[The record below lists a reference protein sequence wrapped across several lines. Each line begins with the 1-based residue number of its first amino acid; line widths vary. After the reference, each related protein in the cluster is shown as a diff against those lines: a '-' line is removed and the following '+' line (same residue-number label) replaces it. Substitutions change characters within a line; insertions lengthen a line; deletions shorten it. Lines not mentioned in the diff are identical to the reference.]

1 MSLRELIQMVV
12 VLTIVTSACA
22 GGLAAVKLATREQID
37 YQQIK
42 FIKEPALKK
51 ILTDYDNDPI
61 SDRLQIV
68 TGKDARGRDVKTTFF
83 LAKKDGSVKSLAFEA
98 SGPGY
103 GGPVGVMIAIDP
115 KDDVVQAIAVTTQS
129 ETPGL
134 GTKIAEDPAFPSQ
147 FADKPVSAN
156 FSLASAGGQ
165 IQAISGA
172 TVSSNGVSTAVS
184 RGVELYQNVKSQ
196 LGL

>member
-1 MSLRELIQMVV
+1 MSLRELIQMVA
-12 VLTIVTSACA
+12 VLTIVTSVCA
-22 GGLAAVKLATREQID
+22 GGLAAVKLATMEQID

-51 ILTDYDNDPI
+51 ILTDFDNDPI

-83 LAKKDGSVKSLAFEA
+83 LAKKGDRVTSLAFEA
-98 SGPGY
+98 AGSGY
-103 GGPVGVMIAIDP
+103 GGPIGVMIAIDP
-115 KDDVVQAIAVTTQS
+115 KEEVVQAVAVTTQS

-134 GTKIAEDPAFPSQ
+134 GSKIVDDPAFSAQ
-147 FADKPVSAN
+147 FAQKPVSAN
-156 FSLASAGGQ
+156 FSLAAAGGQ

>member
-1 MSLRELIQMVV
+1 MSLRELIQMVL
-12 VLTIVTSACA
+12 VLTIVTSVCA
-22 GGLAAVKLATREQID
+22 GGLAAVKLATKEQID

-61 SDRLQIV
+61 SDRIQIV

-83 LAKKDGSVKSLAFEA
+83 LAKKGGEVKSLAFES

-103 GGPVGVMIAIDP
+103 GGPIGVMIAIGP
-115 KDDVVQAIAVTTQS
+115 QDDLVQAVAVTTQS

-134 GTKIAEDPAFPSQ
+134 GTKIIDDPTFPAQ
-147 FADKPVSAN
+147 FAEKPLSAN
-156 FSLASAGGQ
+156 LNLASAGGQ

>member
-1 MSLRELIQMVV
+1 MSLRELIQMVLG
-12 VLTIVTSACA
+12 LTVVTSICA
-22 GGLAAVKLATREQID
+22 GCLAAVKLATKEQID

-51 ILTDYDNDPI
+51 IFTDFDNDPI

-68 TGKDARGRDVKTTFF
+68 TGKDARGREVKTTFF
-83 LAKKDGSVKSLAFEA
+83 LAKKGGNVTSLAFEA
-98 SGPGY
+98 SGSGY
-103 GGPVGVMIAIDP
+103 GGPIGVMIAIDP
-115 KDDVVQAIAVTTQS
+115 KDDLVQAVAVTTQS

-134 GTKIAEDPAFPSQ
+134 GSKIVDDPDFSAQ
-147 FADKPVSAN
+147 FAKKPVSMN
-156 FSLASAGGQ
+156 FSLAAAGGQ
-165 IQAISGA
+165 VQAISGA

-184 RGVELYQNVKSQ
+184 RGVELYQNVKPQ

>member
-1 MSLRELIQMVV
+1 MSLREIIQMVL
-12 VLTIVTSACA
+12 VLTIVTSVCA
-22 GGLAAVKLATREQID
+22 GGLAAVKMVTAERIE

-51 ILTDYDNDPI
+51 ILTDFDNDPI
-61 SDRLQIV
+61 SDRVQIV
-68 TGKDARGRDVKTTFF
+68 TGKDSRGREVKTTFF
-83 LAKKDGSVKSLAFEA
+83 LAKKGGDVISLAFEA

-103 GGPVGVMIAIDP
+103 GGPIAVMIAIDP
-115 KDDVVQAIAVTTQS
+115 KGDLVQAVAVTTQS

-134 GTKIAEDPAFPSQ
+134 GTKIMDDPNFPAQ
-147 FADKPVSAN
+147 FAKKPVSAN
-156 FSLASAGGQ
+156 FNLASAGGV
-165 IQAISGA
+165 IGAISGA

>member
-1 MSLRELIQMVV
+1 MSLRELIQMVL
-12 VLTIVTSACA
+12 VLTIVTSVCA
-22 GGLAAVKLATREQID
+22 GGLAAVKLVTKEQID

-83 LAKKDGSVKSLAFEA
+83 LAKKGGDVTSLAFEA
-98 SGPGY
+98 GGSGY
-103 GGPVGVMIAIDP
+103 GGPIGVMIAIDP
-115 KDDVVQAIAVTTQS
+115 KGGIVQAVAVTTQS

-134 GTKIAEDPAFPSQ
+134 GSKIVDDPDFPSQ
-147 FADKPVSAN
+147 FSKKPVSAN
-156 FSLASAGGQ
+156 FNLAAAGGE

-172 TVSSNGVSTAVS
+172 TVSSSGVSTAVS

>member
-1 MSLRELIQMVV
+1 VPLRELIRMVL
-12 VLTIVTSACA
+12 VLTIVTSVCA
-22 GGLAAVKLATREQID
+22 GGLAAVKMATREQIE

-51 ILTDYDNDPI
+51 ILTDFDNDPI
-61 SDRLQIV
+61 SDRIQIV
-68 TGKDARGRDVKTTFF
+68 TGRDARGRELSTTFF
-83 LAKKDGSVKSLAFEA
+83 LAKKGGAVTSLAFEA

-103 GGPVGVMIAIDP
+103 GGPIGVMIALDP
-115 KDDVVQAIAVTTQS
+115 KAGVVQAVAVTTQS

-134 GTKIAEDPAFPSQ
+134 GTKIIDDPHFPAQ
-147 FADKPVSAN
+147 FQNKPLGSDFN
-156 FSLASAGGQ
+156 LASAGGE

-172 TVSSNGVSTAVS
+172 TVSSAGVSTAVS
-184 RGVELYQNVKSQ
+184 RGVELFEKVRPQ

>member
-1 MSLRELIQMVV
+1 VSLREIIQMVL
-12 VLTIVTSACA
+12 VLTIVTSVCA
-22 GGLAAVKLATREQID
+22 GGLAAVKMVTAERIE

-51 ILTDYDNDPI
+51 ILTDFDNDPI
-61 SDRLQIV
+61 SDRVQIV
-68 TGKDARGRDVKTTFF
+68 TGKDSRGREVKTTFF
-83 LAKKDGSVKSLAFEA
+83 LAKKGGDVTSLAFEA

-103 GGPVGVMIAIDP
+103 GGPIAVMIAIDP
-115 KDDVVQAIAVTTQS
+115 KGDLVQAVAVTTQS

-134 GTKIAEDPAFPSQ
+134 GTKIMDDPNFPAQ
-147 FADKPVSAN
+147 FANKPVSAN
-156 FSLASAGGQ
+156 FNLASAGGV
-165 IQAISGA
+165 IGAISGA

>member
-1 MSLRELIQMVV
+1 VSLRELIQMVV
-12 VLTIVTSACA
+12 VLTIVTSVCA
-22 GGLAAVKLATREQID
+22 GGLAAVKLATKEQID

-51 ILTDYDNDPI
+51 ILTDFDNDPI

-83 LAKKDGSVKSLAFEA
+83 LAKKGGSVTSLAFEA
-98 SGPGY
+98 AGSGY
-103 GGPVGVMIAIDP
+103 GGPIGVMIAIDP
-115 KDDVVQAIAVTTQS
+115 RDDLVQAVAVTTQT

-134 GTKIAEDPAFPSQ
+134 GTKIVDDPAFPAQ
-147 FADKPVSAN
+147 FAKKPVSSN
-156 FSLASAGGQ
+156 FNLAAAGGQ

-184 RGVELYQNVKSQ
+184 RGIELYQKVKSQ

>member
-1 MSLRELIQMVV
+1 MVL
-12 VLTIVTSACA
+12 VLTIVTSVCA
-22 GGLAAVKLATREQID
+22 GGLAAVKLATKEQID

-61 SDRLQIV
+61 SDRIQIV
-68 TGKDARGRDVKTTFF
+68 TGKDARGREVRTTFF
-83 LAKKDGSVKSLAFEA
+83 LAKKGGEVKSLAFES

-103 GGPVGVMIAIDP
+103 AGPIGVMIAIGP
-115 KDDVVQAIAVTTQS
+115 KDDLVQAVAVTTQS

-134 GTKIAEDPAFPSQ
+134 GTKIIDEPAFPAQ
-147 FADKPVSAN
+147 FAGKPLSAN
-156 FSLASAGGQ
+156 LNLASGGGQ

>member
-12 VLTIVTSACA
+12 VLTIVTAVCA
-22 GGLAAVKLATREQID
+22 GGLAAVRMVTAEKIE

-51 ILTDYDNDPI
+51 ILTEFDNDPI
-61 SDRLQIV
+61 SDRIQIV
-68 TGKDARGRDVKTTFF
+68 TGRDARGREVKTTFF
-83 LAKKDGSVKSLAFEA
+83 LAKKGGDTTSLAFEA

-103 GGPVGVMIAIDP
+103 AGPIGVMIAIDP
-115 KDDVVQAIAVTTQS
+115 KGDRVQAVAVTTQS

-134 GTKIAEDPAFPSQ
+134 GTKIVEDPAFSAQ
-147 FADKPVSAN
+147 FSNKPVSAN
-156 FSLASAGGQ
+156 FNLASRGGL
-165 IQAISGA
+165 IGAISGA
-172 TVSSNGVSTAVS
+172 TVSSDGVSTAVS
-184 RGVELYQNVKSQ
+184 RGVELYQQVKSQ

>member
-1 MSLRELIQMVV
+1 MVV
-12 VLTIVTSACA
+12 VLTIVTSVCA

-51 ILTDYDNDPI
+51 ILADYDNDPI
-61 SDRLQIV
+61 SDRLQVV

-83 LAKKDGSVKSLAFEA
+83 LAKKGGTVKSLAFEA

-115 KDDVVQAIAVTTQS
+115 QQDEVQAVAVTTQS

-134 GTKIAEDPAFPSQ
+134 GTKIVDDPAFPAQ
-147 FADKPVSAN
+147 FANKPVSAN
-156 FSLASAGGQ
+156 FNLAAAGGQ

-172 TVSSNGVSTAVS
+172 TVSSNGVSAAVT